1 MTQESAE
8 STGSQLLLIANA
20 GDGTI
25 STLRLHREP
34 EPRLEVIATS
44 GELAGCGT
52 FAVDSERDLVFAAY
66 KGDPP
71 GIATLRL
78 DRASGELA
86 EVSRHP
92 VSDSM
97 AYLALAQGGASL
109 LGASY
114 GGGFGAVWPIEG
126 ERLGEQHS
134 TFSHANL
141 HCITAVEAPVGQRV
155 YAVSLG
161 EDLIAQFAIDEDGE
175 LVPLEPA
182 HVAAPPG
189 SGPRHLVVRGASA
202 YLVTEFS
209 GEAIRYDIRPGG
221 TLDRAEGVDV
231 VDPAA
236 GLSHSRFGADPQA
249 ENLIWGADV
258 HLAGDFLITSERSSS
273 QLTVTRLTEQGR
285 LGEVLGHTTTEQVP
299 RGFNVTEDGAFVVAV
314 GEESTHAQLL
324 SVHGDGRLEQV
335 DRVPIG
341 AGANWVRFAGSGAQ
355 V

>member
-1 MTQESAE
+1 MSE
-8 STGSQLLLIANA
+8 LLLIANA

-44 GELAGCGT
+44 GRLPECGT
-52 FAVDSERDLVFAAY
+52 FAVDSDRGQVFAAY

-78 DRASGELA
+78 DRDSGVLT
-86 EVSRHP
+86 EVARHP

-97 AYLALAQGGASL
+97 TYLALAQDGAAL
-109 LGASY
+109 LGVSY
-114 GGGFGAVWPIEG
+114 GGGFGAVWPVEG
-126 ERLGEQHS
+126 EQLGEQHS
-134 TFSHANL
+134 TFSHDNL
-141 HCITAVEAPVGQRV
+141 HCIVAVEAPVGQWV

-161 EDLIAQFAIDEDGE
+161 EDLIAQFAFNEDGE

-209 GEAIRYDIRPGG
+209 GEVIRYDVRPGG
-221 TLDRAEGVDV
+221 TLDRAESVDV
-231 VDPAA
+231 VIPTA

-249 ENLIWGADV
+249 EDLIWGADV
-258 HLAGDFLITSERSSS
+258 HLAGDVVITSERCSS
-273 QLTVTRLTEQGR
+273 QLTVTRLSEEGR
-285 LGEVLGHTTTEQVP
+285 LGDVVGYTRTEQVP
-299 RGFNVTEDGAFVVAV
+299 RGFNVTADGAFVVAV

-324 SVHGDGRLEQV
+324 RLHDDGRLEQV
-335 DRVPIG
+335 DRVQIG
-341 AGANWVRFAGSGAQ
+341 AGANWVRF